1 MPYLDMIVA
10 TKIPKAIIRD
20 NVSYIFIVP
29 PPLHFHFEGN
39 KSRAMQR
46 AASPSLLYHYKTFYQ
61 RKIPELPD
69 RALRDFDFNS
79 LHPRR

>member
-39 KSRAMQR
+39 KKPHNAKQLSCHCYYII
-46 AASPSLLYHYKTFYQ
+46 L
-61 RKIPELPD
+61 
-69 RALRDFDFNS
+69 
-79 LHPRR
+79 